1 MNKQGFLAALQ
12 KQLRGLS
19 QSDIEKSLEYYSEM
33 IDDRMEDGVS
43 EEEAVAAME
52 APEGIARQI
61 LMDMPL
67 PKVVKAK
74 AKPAHPLRIW
84 EIILLIVGSPVWVPL
99 TLTAILLF
107 FVCYMVI
114 WIMIFALY
122 AIDFSFAVGALAGF
136 IQGGISIFTMGG
148 IQALFYFGG
157 GLVSLGIAILLFF
170 TFNILSVKLIHLS
183 RQFVL
188 WAKSRFVR
196 KGDNK

>member
-1 MNKQGFLAALQ
+1 MRKSQSVVRQ
-12 KQLRGLS
+12 QLMGLS
-19 QSDIEKSLEYYSEM
+19 QNDMEKSLEYYSEM
-33 IDDRMEDGVS
+33 IDDQIEDGICEEDAVS
-43 EEEAVAAME
+43 AMGAPDTIAA
-52 APEGIARQI
+52 QI
-61 LMDMPL
+61 FMDMPL

-74 AKPAHPLRIW
+74 ARFSHPLRVW
-84 EIILLIVGSPVWVPL
+84 EIILLIVGSPVWFPL
-99 TLTAILLF
+99 ALSAILLF

-122 AIDFSFAVGALAGF
+122 AIDFSFVIGAIAGF

-148 IQALFYFGG
+148 MQAAFYFGG
-157 GLVSLGIAILLFF
+157 GLTSLGIAILLFF
-170 TFNILSVKLIHLS
+170 AFNILSVKLVHLS

>member
-1 MNKQGFLAALQ
+1 MNKQMFLEALRQ
-12 KQLRGLS
+12 QLMGLS
-19 QSDIEKSLEYYSEM
+19 QNDMEKSLEYYSEM
-33 IDDRMEDGVS
+33 IDDQIEDGICEEDAVS
-43 EEEAVAAME
+43 AMGAPDTIAA
-52 APEGIARQI
+52 QI
-61 LMDMPL
+61 FMDMPL

-74 AKPAHPLRIW
+74 ARFSHPLRVW
-84 EIILLIVGSPVWVPL
+84 EIILLIVGSPVWFPL
-99 TLTAILLF
+99 ALSAILLF

-122 AIDFSFAVGALAGF
+122 AIDFSFVIGAIAGF

-148 IQALFYFGG
+148 MQAAFYFGG
-157 GLVSLGIAILLFF
+157 GLTSLGIAILLFF
-170 TFNILSVKLIHLS
+170 AFNILSVKLVHLS